1 MKEQFANKF
10 LSLNQHDFRILAG
23 IERLMITQQ
32 YPRVQ
37 EIPKETGYSSKLIQK
52 RLKKLHDL
60 GLIEVKRKEEE
71 YYETAVNFNGY
82 DILAFNA
89 LVKKDIISGF
99 GQKLGVGKESDVFF
113 VQNDNH
119 EIGVVKIHR
128 LGKGSFRAY
137 KRKRDYLAEKHH
149 SSNIYNS
156 RLAAHHEGNVLNKLQ
171 GVIPVPKIWG
181 INRHCIVMEY
191 IEGVELYTLRRL
203 DPRYLHDLFEKIY
216 NSICDL
222 SKIGF
227 IHGDLSPYNIL
238 VTYDAITDS
247 YNPFIIDWPQAISTN
262 HPNAKDTLFLD
273 ISNIFSFFSKRIP
286 ISNQPTENIVRDL
299 LK

>member
-1 MKEQFANKF
+1 MKEQFADKF

-52 RLKKLHDL
+52 RLKKLHNL

-89 LVKKDIISGF
+89 LVKKEIISSF
-99 GQKLGVGKESDVFF
+99 GQKLGVGKESDVYF
-113 VQNDNH
+113 VQNDNQ
-119 EIGVVKIHR
+119 EVGVVKIHR
-128 LGKGSFRAY
+128 LGKGNFR
-137 KRKRDYLAEKHH
+137 
-149 SSNIYNS
+149 
-156 RLAAHHEGNVLNKLQ
+156 HHEGNVLNKLQ
-171 GVIPVPKIWG
+171 GVISVPKVWG

-191 IEGVELYTLRRL
+191 IEGVELSTLRRL
-203 DPRYLHDLFEKIY
+203 DPRYLQDLFEKIY
-216 NSICDL
+216 DSIRDL

-238 VTYDAITDS
+238 VTYDPITDS
-247 YNPFIIDWPQAISTN
+247 YSPFIIDWPQAISTN

-273 ISNIFSFFSKRIP
+273 ISNIFNFFGKRIA